1 MLKPNTIPAT
11 ANEVIVLADRSIWE
25 DISYK
30 YLYLYAYNPK
40 VIICP
45 GQGG

>member
-1 MLKPNTIPAT
+1 MLK
-11 ANEVIVLADRSIWE
+11 NEVIVLADRSIWE

-30 YLYLYAYNPK
+30 YLYAYNRK